1 MIWMVCHVERYV
13 VFAFCI
19 LLLLLLLLLFAAVT
33 RTTRTMTNVVAHT
46 GGQLVTSQKGRVTLM
61 RLVWKLLDV
70 GMGWL
75 SGQSICSKGSY
86 MAMLI
91 FSKLKEWFPG
101 RYALLIWDVQCIFSY
116 LSWGLYCYSL
126 CCLSLLF
133 LLLTKVE
140 FFWEDIVC
148 KYWKWANKI
157 STEVQDSGMKPALS
171 VMHAKGHSWS
181 CQVSR

>member
-19 LLLLLLLLLFAAVT
+19 LLLLLLLLLLLFAAVT

-101 RYALLIWDVQCIFSY
+101 RYALLIWDVQCIVIY
-116 LSWGLYCYSL
+116 LEVYIVIVSAV
-126 CCLSLLF
+126 CLSCSYYLQRSSSFGKTLSASIGSG
-133 LLLTKVE
+133 LT
-140 FFWEDIVC
+140 
-148 KYWKWANKI
+148 
-157 STEVQDSGMKPALS
+157 
-171 VMHAKGHSWS
+171 
-181 CQVSR
+181 R